1 MEQMVS
7 VPPQAWE
14 SGNLINGFSFRVH
27 LITFLSTSN
36 FPKVRDVQI
45 NFGINSLVW
54 KLNYPTLHLFQLLF
68 PSLPLAALF
77 ISAAVLWKMNL
88 LAFRLTML
96 CGLQASSLTSLC
108 CSIIPHKP
116 FRLPSMELPPQQ
128 WWGLHVPPS
137 PFLLHGQAVRV
148 AFGGAEPRTA
158 DTTVGEEKLTFFKG
172 PFLVPASFLCTCL
185 CLSVAA
191 HTPPDATTCSTHHR
205 TGPG

>member
-1 MEQMVS
+1 MVLGHPAWHRQSPREAGGGGHSVEQMVP

-45 NFGINSLVW
+45 NFGINSLIW

-96 CGLQASSLTSLC
+96 CGLQPSSLTSLC

-148 AFGGAEPRTA
+148 AFGGGRAQNCRYNSWR
-158 DTTVGEEKLTFFKG
+158 GEIGIF
-172 PFLVPASFLCTCL
+172 
-185 CLSVAA
+185 
-191 HTPPDATTCSTHHR
+191 
-205 TGPG
+205 

>member
-1 MEQMVS
+1 MAS
-7 VPPQAWE
+7 VL
-14 SGNLINGFSFRVH
+14 GCT

-96 CGLQASSLTSLC
+96 CGLQPSSLTSLC

-158 DTTVGEEKLTFFKG
+158 DTTLGEEKLAFFKG